1 MKIFNGVVKSDSMN
15 KTAIVSV
22 IRFIKHEK
30 YKKMIKKIKKFH
42 VHDEKNEAK
51 KGDIVSFIETRP
63 ISKTKH
69 FKLIDIKNINK
80 KKV

>member
-42 VHDEKNEAK
+42 VHDEKN
-51 KGDIVSFIETRP
+51 
-63 ISKTKH
+63 
-69 FKLIDIKNINK
+69 
-80 KKV
+80 